1 MLFIIIGLILTAI
14 VAITMVIV
22 SDRKRARHRKAG
34 FQKKKKSLIS
44 LSTYFRISQF
54 LEEFFLTR
62 GGYRKVKA
70 RVAMLS
76 VYSSQEI
83 KVFSVQVY
91 ATATTASVALVAA
104 GAIIFRDLFSTL
116 LVLLYAIIMNS
127 VLVGKQID
135 RIHFKL
141 LKQLSAALSS
151 LRQNYLRLN
160 SIPQAIAEAETGS
173 ELHRAFEEI
182 YNILTDTNGK
192 TRLNEFYATTPFR
205 LLSTLAGVCYIL
217 NDSGDTK
224 LKDGSSNFLQAMGM
238 MADEVNLEIRRISLQ
253 KARFGML
260 EYLPVAPLFAIGII
274 ESFFTGIIPG
284 TSVIYHGPIG
294 YISRALILLAS
305 IIGYTVIVKINSA
318 VSVKKDDRNP
328 IVLYLLKQP
337 WYSRIVHDVMPKK
350 LVKKARKMRLVK
362 GALSMTD
369 LSHMY
374 ASKILFA
381 VLAFILSI
389 GCMFFAVNLGK
400 QFIRDNVREVSLVGG
415 EKLTEEDIR
424 VRRQMDDVYLSMPE
438 LPKESHTRDYVK
450 AKLPDLPPFDQ
461 DAQVKRLQEKYV
473 SYYNTYFK
481 WWMIWV
487 AFAAAA
493 GSWFIPEL
501 MLRARAWLLKT
512 ESEEDVLQLQTL
524 ISILMNTPADT
535 LETLYWLEKQ
545 SRVHKNAI
553 LDAYHEYPSDPDL
566 ALNRMKAKAVLPG
579 FKRMADKLILTIHQ
593 ISLAE
598 AFSDLVTER
607 DHVMRIR
614 EISQNATLSKKRTY
628 VSPLS
633 MAPLVLTAIL
643 YILVPLGILGF
654 KEFTT
659 ALSHVTST

>member
-1 MLFIIIGLILTAI
+1 MLFLIIGLILTATI
-14 VAITMVIV
+14 AVTMVVV
-22 SDRKRARHRKAG
+22 SDRKKAKHRRG
-34 FQKKKKSLIS
+34 NYRKKKNLIS
-44 LSTYFRISQF
+44 LSTYFRISHF
-54 LEEFFLTR
+54 MDEFFLTR

-91 ATATTASVALVAA
+91 AIATASSLALVIF

-116 LVLLYAIIMNS
+116 MVVLYAVIINT

-135 RIHFKL
+135 RVHFKL

-182 YNILTDTNGK
+182 YNILTDPDGK
-192 TRLNEFYATTPFR
+192 ARLNEFYATTPFR
-205 LLSTLAGVCYIL
+205 LLSTLAGVCYLL
-217 NDSGDTK
+217 NNSGDTK

-260 EYLPVAPLFAIGII
+260 EYLPVAPLLAIGII
-274 ESFFTGIIPG
+274 ESFFTNIIPG

-318 VSVKKDDRNP
+318 VSVKKDDRNS
-328 IVLYLLKQP
+328 IVLYLLRQP
-337 WYSRIVHDVMPKK
+337 WYAKVIKDVMPKK
-350 LVKKARKMRLVK
+350 LLKKAKKMRLVK

-369 LSHMY
+369 LKHMY
-374 ASKILFA
+374 ASKVLFA
-381 VLAFILSI
+381 FTAFALTV

-415 EKLTEEDIR
+415 EELSKEDVAIR
-424 VRRQMDDVYLSMPE
+424 QNMDDIYLSMAT
-438 LPKESHTRDYVK
+438 LPKESHTREFVK
-450 AKLPDLPPFDQ
+450 AKLPKLQAFDQ

-481 WWMIWV
+481 WWMLLI
-487 AFAAAA
+487 AFAA
-493 GSWFIPEL
+493 GIGCYFIPEL
-501 MLRARAWLLKT
+501 MLRARAWMLKT
-512 ESEEDVLQLQTL
+512 ESEEDVLQLQTI
-524 ISILMNTPADT
+524 ISILMNTSADT

-579 FKRMADKLILTIHQ
+579 FKRMVDKLLLTIHQ
-593 ISLAE
+593 ISLSE

-607 DHVMRIR
+607 DHVMRLR
-614 EISQNATLSKKRTY
+614 EISQNSTLSKKRTY

-659 ALSHVTST
+659 ALSHVTA

>member
-1 MLFIIIGLILTAI
+1 MLFIIIGLLLTAI
-14 VAITMVIV
+14 VAVSMIVV
-22 SDRKRARHRKAG
+22 SDRKKAKHRKGNAN
-34 FQKKKKSLIS
+34 KKKSLIS
-44 LSTYFRISQF
+44 TATYFKISHF
-54 LEEFFLTR
+54 LDEFFLTR
-62 GGYRKVKA
+62 GAYRKVKA
-70 RVAMLS
+70 RVSMLS
-76 VYSSQEI
+76 VYSAQEI
-83 KVFSVQVY
+83 KVFSVQIY
-91 ATATTASVALVAA
+91 TTATLSSLALVVA
-104 GAIIFRDLFSTL
+104 GAVIFRDLFSTL
-116 LVLLYAIIMNS
+116 LVVLYAVVMNT

-135 RIHFKL
+135 RVHFKL
-141 LKQLSAALSS
+141 LKQLSSALSS
-151 LRQNYLRLN
+151 IRQNYLRLN

-173 ELHRAFEEI
+173 ELQRAFEEI
-182 YNILTDTNGK
+182 YNILTDPDGK
-192 TRLNEFYATTPFR
+192 ARLNEFYATTPFR

-224 LKDGSSNFLQAMGM
+224 LRDGSSNFLQAMGM

-260 EYLPVAPLFAIGII
+260 EYLPVAPLFAIGVI
-274 ESFFTGIIPG
+274 ETFFTSIIPG

-305 IIGYTVIVKINSA
+305 IMGYTIIVKVNSA
-318 VSVKKDDRNP
+318 VSVKKDDRNAA
-328 IVLYLLKQP
+328 VLYLLRQR
-337 WYSRIVHDVMPKK
+337 WYETIVKDVMPKK
-350 LVKKARKMRLVK
+350 LIKKARKMRLVK
-362 GALSMTD
+362 GALSMID
-369 LSHMY
+369 LRHLY
-374 ASKILFA
+374 ASKVLFA
-381 VLAFILSI
+381 VIAFVLTIC
-389 GCMFFAVNLGK
+389 CMFFAVNLGK

-415 EKLTEEDIR
+415 ENLTKEDIEI
-424 VRRQMDDVYLSMPE
+424 RQRMDAIYLSMPE
-438 LPKESHTRDYVK
+438 LPKENHTIEFVK
-450 AKLPDLPPFDQ
+450 AMLPKLQAFDQ

-481 WWMIWV
+481 WWMLLI
-487 AFAAAA
+487 AFAAGA
-493 GSWFIPEL
+493 GSYFIPEL
-501 MLRARAWLLKT
+501 MLRARAWMLKT
-512 ESEEDVLQLQTL
+512 ESEEDVLQLQTI
-524 ISILMNTPADT
+524 ISILMNTSADT
-535 LETLYWLEKQ
+535 LESLYWLEKQ
-545 SRVHKNAI
+545 SRVHKNA
-553 LDAYHEYPSDPDL
+553 LLEAYHEYPSDPDL

-659 ALSHVTST
+659 ALSHVTT

>member
-1 MLFIIIGLILTAI
+1 MLFLIIGIILTA
-14 VAITMVIV
+14 VVGVTMVIV
-22 SDRKRARHRKAG
+22 SDRKRAKHRKG
-34 FQKKKKSLIS
+34 SHKKKKGLIS
-44 LSTYFRISQF
+44 LSTYFRISHF

-62 GGYRKVKA
+62 SGFRKIKE
-70 RVAMLS
+70 RITMLS
-76 VYSSQEI
+76 VYSNQEI

-91 ATATTASVALVAA
+91 AVATISSLGLVLV

-116 LVLLYAIIMNS
+116 LVVLYAVVMYT
-127 VLVGKQID
+127 VLVSKQID
-135 RIHFKL
+135 RVHFKL

-160 SIPQAIAEAETGS
+160 SIPQAIAEADTGS

-182 YNILTDTNGK
+182 YNILTDPDGK
-192 TRLNEFYATTPFR
+192 SRLNEFYATTPFR

-217 NDSGDTK
+217 NNSGDTK

-260 EYLPVAPLFAIGII
+260 EYLPIAPLFAIGII
-274 ESFFTGIIPG
+274 ETFFTSIIPG

-294 YISRALILLAS
+294 YISRAVILLAS
-305 IIGYTVIVKINSA
+305 IVGYTVIVKVNSA

-328 IVLYLLKQP
+328 IVMYLLRQQ
-337 WYSRIVHDVMPKK
+337 WYSRIINDVMPKK
-350 LVKKARKMRLVK
+350 LVKKVRKMRLVK

-369 LSHMY
+369 LKQLY
-374 ASKILFA
+374 ASKILFTVVA
-381 VLAFILSI
+381 FVLALS
-389 GCMFFAVNLGK
+389 CMFFAVNLGK

-415 EKLTEEDIR
+415 EKLTDADIEI
-424 VRRQMDDVYLSMPE
+424 RQNMDNIYLSMPE
-438 LPKESHTRDYVK
+438 LPKESHTREFVK
-450 AKLPDLPPFDQ
+450 AKLPKLQAFDQ
-461 DAQVKRLQEKYV
+461 DAQIKRLQEKYV

-481 WWMIWV
+481 WWMLLI
-487 AFAAAA
+487 AFTAAA
-493 GSWFIPEL
+493 GCYFIPEL
-501 MLRARAWLLKT
+501 MLRARAWMLKT
-512 ESEEDVLQLQTL
+512 ESEEDVLQLQTI
-524 ISILMNTPADT
+524 ISILMNTSADT
-535 LETLYWLEKQ
+535 LESLYWLEKQ

-579 FKRMADKLILTIHQ
+579 FKRMVDKLILTIHQ

-607 DHVMRIR
+607 DHVMRLR

-659 ALSHVTST
+659 ALSHVTAT

>member
-1 MLFIIIGLILTAI
+1 MVFIIIGLVLTAI
-14 VAITMVIV
+14 TAVTMIIV
-22 SDRKRARHRKAG
+22 SDKKRARHRKG
-34 FQKKKKSLIS
+34 NHRKKQSLIS
-44 LSTYFRISQF
+44 LSTYFRMSQF

-76 VYSSQEI
+76 VYSNQEI

-91 ATATTASVALVAA
+91 ATATISSLALVIV
-104 GAIIFRDLFSTL
+104 GAIIFQDLFSTL
-116 LVLLYAIIMNS
+116 LVVLYAVVMNT
-127 VLVGKQID
+127 VLVSKQID

-182 YNILTDTNGK
+182 YNILTDPGGK
-192 TRLNEFYATTPFR
+192 SRLNEFYATTPFR

-217 NDSGDTK
+217 NNSGDTK

-253 KARFGML
+253 KARFGSL
-260 EYLPVAPLFAIGII
+260 EYLPVAPLFAIGVI
-274 ESFFTGIIPG
+274 ETFFTSIIPG

-305 IIGYTVIVKINSA
+305 IIGYTVIVKVNSA

-328 IVLYLLKQP
+328 LVMYLLRQS
-337 WYSRIVHDVMPKK
+337 WYSKIVNDVMPKK
-350 LVKKARKMRLVK
+350 LMKKARKMRLVK

-369 LSHMY
+369 LRHLY
-374 ASKILFA
+374 ASKILFS
-381 VLAFILSI
+381 VMAFALTI

-400 QFIRDNVREVSLVGG
+400 QFIRENVREVSLVGG
-415 EKLTEEDIR
+415 EKLKEEDIKIR
-424 VRRQMDDVYLSMPE
+424 QQMDDIYLSMPE
-438 LPKESHTRDYVK
+438 LPRESHTKDYVI
-450 AKLPDLPPFDQ
+450 AKLPDLEAFDQ
-461 DAQVKRLQEKYV
+461 DAQVKRLQEKYK

-481 WWMIWV
+481 WWMVLI

-493 GSWFIPEL
+493 GSFMIPEL
-501 MLRARAWLLKT
+501 MLRARAWMLKT
-512 ESEEDVLQLQTL
+512 ESEEDVLQLQTI
-524 ISILMNTPADT
+524 ISILMNTSADT

-553 LDAYHEYPSDPDL
+553 LDAYHEYASDPDL

-579 FKRMADKLILTIHQ
+579 FKRMVDKLILTVHQ
-593 ISLAE
+593 ITLAE

-654 KEFTT
+654 KEFMN
-659 ALSHVTST
+659 ALSHVGTT